1 NKTNPTLI
9 IRIRYQGAYT
19 HSCWTT
25 DDHKY
30 LFMTDEQDGQVARIW
45 NIENLNNIYQVSQY
59 SANLQSLVHNPYIRG
74 RYAFI
79 AHNTEGLRVVDI
91 ADPSVLVEVGF
102 YDTYPG
108 PSGGFNGL
116 WSACPY
122 LPSGKIVGGD
132 RTGGLYV
139 WKFNNTRAVRIY
151 GFVRDWM
158 GSPVPFARVSISHT
172 GRTTLSDSTG
182 TFKIGEE
189 RLETPG
195 AYGFTLRAF
204 AQGYSP
210 DSTFVV
216 IGQRDSVIGASII
229 LRSSSTGVDDDG
241 SKATQFGLNQ
251 NYPNPFNPT
260 TELSFA
266 IGRSSFATLKVHDLL
281 GREVAT
287 LVSERLPAGEHKRTF
302 DASNLPSG
310 IYFYQLRTG
319 SFVETKKMVMV
330 R

>member
-1 NKTNPTLI
+1 
-9 IRIRYQGAYT
+9 
-19 HSCWTT
+19 
-25 DDHKY
+25 
-30 LFMTDEQDGQVARIW
+30 
-45 NIENLNNIYQVSQY
+45 
-59 SANLQSLVHNPYIRG
+59 
-74 RYAFI
+74 
-79 AHNTEGLRVVDI
+79 VVDI
-91 ADPSVLVEVGF
+91 GDPSVPIEVGY
-102 YDTYPG
+102 YDTFPG

-122 LPSGKIVGGD
+122 LPSGKILGGD

-139 WKFNNTRAVRIY
+139 WKFNGSRAVRIY

-158 GSPVPFARVSISHT
+158 GSPVPFARVTISHT

-182 TFKIGEE
+182 RFKIGEE

-241 SKATQFGLNQ
+241 SKATQFGLNR

-287 LVSERLPAGEHKRTF
+287 LVSERLPTGEHKRTF
-302 DASNLPSG
+302 DASHLPSG

-319 SFVETKKMVMV
+319 SFIETKKMVMV